1 MPAIKRLSFYT
12 AHKFVFHGCLYALIL
27 LSFFCLGSPAAAQFT
42 SLPSASPS
50 PTAAAT
56 PTPAGEP
63 TPIPLAEVVPEAES
77 ASVTLRDIESDLTSS
92 DATTAIGSDLPVLV
106 REIDARETET
116 QKILRSRPSLDTLQ
130 TLESEWQKL
139 GVKLPQWSSDLTVRA
154 TQLQSYRTRLNSLD
168 VVWQKTLQAS
178 SASGAPP
185 EVIQQIQTVIDNI
198 SRLRDTVQRRQA
210 EIFQL
215 QNSVIE
221 QVAHVSNAGD
231 QITQAREAAV
241 TRLFERDSPPIWS
254 KEVLGRGR
262 QILAQEGQS
271 SFQTQFVLLRNYVSR
286 EPLRFLLH
294 AFIFFLLLVVL
305 RWVRARI
312 RPWVEHEPEIK
323 RVAPVLGVPAA
334 AAGVLSLFL
343 SPWIYPQAP
352 RPLWA
357 ILGALA
363 LFPAA
368 FILHQ
373 LVARQLF
380 PIINALVVFY
390 FLDQLRIISASLP
403 TVSRLLFLVEML
415 GGIIFLAWLSRRK
428 RPANDSAEERGR
440 FWKVLRTVAR
450 IGLVVFAVAIFANA
464 FGYVG
469 LANLLGNGFL
479 RSAYVAVIIY
489 SLTRILDGL
498 IMFALRVRP
507 LSLLRM
513 VREHRT
519 LIWDKV
525 RRVVWWLAT
534 LLWLLITLEIFSLR
548 TPLIQNIRN
557 ILNAS
562 LTVGSISLS
571 LGGVIAFGITI
582 WASFLLSRF
591 VRFLL
596 DEDIYPHLEL
606 ARGLPYA
613 ISTLLHYLILIIG
626 FLVATAALGF
636 DMTKFT
642 ILAGAFGV
650 GLGFGLQNIVNNFV
664 SGLILL
670 FERPVQVGDTI
681 QLGDATGVVK
691 RIGIRASVIRTAA
704 GADLIVPNGSLI
716 SERVT
721 NWTFSDRKRG
731 FEIPVGVGYDTDPKR
746 VLELLKGVAEGHP
759 LVSTNPAPLPLF
771 LGFGA
776 DSLNFELRV
785 STDQADQWLKV
796 KSDLAININAAL
808 QKENITIPNA
818 QRDIHLKSVS
828 QETLKALLDRNATE
842 QKGT

>member
-1 MPAIKRLSFYT
+1 
-12 AHKFVFHGCLYALIL
+12 
-27 LSFFCLGSPAAAQFT
+27 
-42 SLPSASPS
+42 
-50 PTAAAT
+50 
-56 PTPAGEP
+56 
-63 TPIPLAEVVPEAES
+63 
-77 ASVTLRDIESDLTSS
+77 
-92 DATTAIGSDLPVLV
+92 
-106 REIDARETET
+106 
-116 QKILRSRPSLDTLQ
+116 
-130 TLESEWQKL
+130 
-139 GVKLPQWSSDLTVRA
+139 
-154 TQLQSYRTRLNSLD
+154 
-168 VVWQKTLQAS
+168 
-178 SASGAPP
+178 
-185 EVIQQIQTVIDNI
+185 
-198 SRLRDTVQRRQA
+198 
-210 EIFQL
+210 
-215 QNSVIE
+215 
-221 QVAHVSNAGD
+221 
-231 QITQAREAAV
+231 
-241 TRLFERDSPPIWS
+241 
-254 KEVLGRGR
+254 
-262 QILAQEGQS
+262 
-271 SFQTQFVLLRNYVSR
+271 
-286 EPLRFLLH
+286 
-294 AFIFFLLLVVL
+294 
-305 RWVRARI
+305 VRARI
-312 RPWVEHEPEIK
+312 RPWVEQEPEIK
-323 RVAPVLGVPAA
+323 RVAPVLEVPVAA
-334 AAGVLSLFL
+334 ALVLSLFL

-363 LFPAA
+363 LYPAA

-373 LVARQLF
+373 LVDRRLF
-380 PIINALVVFY
+380 PIINVLVVFY

-403 TVSRLLFLVEML
+403 VVSRLLFLGEMI
-415 GGIIFLAWLSRRK
+415 GGIIFLAWLSRPK
-428 RPANDSAEERGR
+428 RLANVSAEESGR
-440 FWKVLRTVAR
+440 FLKIITTVAR
-450 IGLVVFAVAIFANA
+450 IGLVVFALAIFANA
-464 FGYVG
+464 LGYVS
-469 LANLLGNGFL
+469 LANLLGNGVL
-479 RSAYVAVIIY
+479 RSAYVAVILY

-513 VREHRT
+513 AREHRT
-519 LIWDKV
+519 LIWGRV
-525 RRVVWWLAT
+525 RRVSWWLAT
-534 LLWLLITLEIFSLR
+534 VLWLLITLEIFSVR
-548 TPLIQNIRN
+548 TSLIQNIKN
-557 ILNAS
+557 VLNAS
-562 LTVGSISLS
+562 LNVGSISLS
-571 LGGVIAFGITI
+571 LGGLLAFGITI

-613 ISTLLHYLILIIG
+613 ISTVLHYLILIIG
-626 FLVATAALGF
+626 FFVATAALGF

-691 RIGIRASVIRTAA
+691 RIGIRASVIRTPA
-704 GADLIVPNGSLI
+704 GADVIVPNGSLI

-731 FEIPVGVGYDTDPKR
+731 FEIPVGVDYDTDPKR

-796 KSDLAININAAL
+796 KSDLAISINAAL
-808 QKENITIPNA
+808 RNENITIPNA
-818 QRDIHLKSVS
+818 QRDIHLKSVN
-828 QETLKALLDRNATE
+828 QETLKALLDRNPTE